1 MNFIFKSNEDNK
13 LISDPLQLLI
23 KKVLKKQQ
31 NADINKDDESKSDKD
46 DSNSEEDVG
55 DIDELDIAVTEFYK
69 YESNR
74 HSLITA
80 KYIGLLLLFIQK
92 HFQINHVIQCV
103 YLSSLI
109 VDANGVLVLLKFIN
123 QDFSLIDNK
132 NLRCDNILSILCS
145 DLEPEVKAKRTADSL
160 ILDEENVSSRKIQNL
175 NKYVIEETI
184 APLLHLMYNVTVG
197 QSERIKNI
205 LIQYKAVNIMKRIA
219 TNFKD
224 SDIKVVAYRIIMIQI
239 KYMDKNWKKDE
250 KSFRVIS
257 QVYENVEL
265 NNLND
270 WILAGEE
277 AEMHEDDDLTQ

>member
-1 MNFIFKSNEDNK
+1 MNFIFKPNEDNK

-23 KKVLKKQQ
+23 KKVLKKQP

-132 NLRCDNILSILCS
+132 NLRCNNILSILCS
-145 DLEPEVKAKRTADSL
+145 DLEPEIKFKRTADSL

>member
-1 MNFIFKSNEDNK
+1 MNFIFKPNEDNK

-31 NADINKDDESKSDKD
+31 NVDMNKDDESKSDKD

-132 NLRCDNILSILCS
+132 NLRCNNILSILCS
-145 DLEPEVKAKRTADSL
+145 DLEPEIKFKRTADSL

>member
-1 MNFIFKSNEDNK
+1 MNFIFKPNEDNK

-132 NLRCDNILSILCS
+132 NLRCNNILSILCS
-145 DLEPEVKAKRTADSL
+145 DLEPEIKFKRTADSL